1 MGSPT
6 MASST
11 PVGAGPGGAG
21 VGVGV
26 GADSTTIG
34 VDNGA
39 KGGNVGVGATDGG
52 AVVAQPAST
61 ASEKIHASFFNGS
74 VPLRGWQGVRPGS
87 LYRAARSGDT
97 SPTTSI

>member
-11 PVGAGPGGAG
+11 LDGAGPVGAG

-26 GADSTTIG
+26 GAGSTTTG
-34 VDNGA
+34 VDDGA
-39 KGGNVGVGATDGG
+39 RGGDVGVGVTGGG
-52 AVVAQPAST
+52 AVDAQPAIT
-61 ASEKIHASFFNGS
+61 ASERTHVSFFNGS
-74 VPLRGWQGVRPGS
+74 VPLRGWRGVRPGS
-87 LYRAARSGDT
+87 LGRAVRSGDT

>member
-26 GADSTTIG
+26 GAGSTTVG
-34 VDNGA
+34 VDEGA
-39 KGGNVGVGATDGG
+39 RGCDVGVGVTGGG
-52 AVVAQPAST
+52 AVDAQPAIT
-61 ASEKIHASFFNGS
+61 ASKKTHVSFFNGS